1 MSEQVSVREATERT
15 AAASLAEFAA
25 RRRGPV
31 RRFFVKHPAA
41 MDTVVV
47 LVYLLLTAPGIVL
60 RADGQ
65 GPWPLVIVGL
75 TAAALCF
82 RRFRPIPVLMVVAL
96 LEVAAV
102 VVDNSVT
109 NVGAGLWFALYSV
122 AVTHPARFSFLAT
135 IAATLPALLALAVRP
150 PDVFDAVPLLIW
162 VTGALVLL
170 SEIVATGI
178 GVTVRR
184 DRRHTKELL
193 ARAQE
198 NAELASVT
206 ERTRIAREMHDVVA
220 HSLSVMIAL
229 SDGAGVVIK
238 RDQERAA
245 EVLEELS
252 KTGRAALADM
262 RRVLGVLRD
271 TDDDDAPLL
280 PLPAEKS
287 LTSLVES
294 FRLAGL
300 PIRYTRS
307 GPALPSD
314 PAFQLTVYRIVQESL
329 TNVLRYGKS
338 VTAVEVTV
346 CREGDKVKIKV
357 SDDGRGTLEGVPA
370 ESVGAGL
377 GIVGMAE
384 RASIY
389 AGTVHAGSA
398 SGDGWIVDATL
409 VWPDN
414 GGDE

>member
-1 MSEQVSVREATERT
+1 MTVL
-15 AAASLAEFAA
+15 AA
-25 RRRGPV
+25 
-31 RRFFVKHPAA
+31 
-41 MDTVVV
+41 
-47 LVYLLLTAPGIVL
+47 
-60 RADGQ
+60 
-65 GPWPLVIVGL
+65 
-75 TAAALCF
+75 
-82 RRFRPIPVLMVVAL
+82 VAL

-102 VVDNSVT
+102 VAGSGVT
-109 NVGAGLWFALYSV
+109 NVGAGLWFALYAV
-122 AVTHPARFSFLAT
+122 AVTHSARFSFLAT
-135 IAATLPALLALAVRP
+135 IAATLPAILALAVRP
-150 PDVFDAVPLLIW
+150 PEVFDAAPLLIW
-162 VTGALVLL
+162 VTAALVLL

-178 GVTVRR
+178 GVMVRR
-184 DRRHTKELL
+184 DRRHTQELL

-238 RDQERAA
+238 RDQDRAS

-252 KTGRAALADM
+252 KTGRTALADM

-271 TDDDDAPLL
+271 SGDQGAPLL
-280 PLPAEKS
+280 PLPAEIS
-287 LTSLVES
+287 LTALVES

-314 PAFQLTVYRIVQESL
+314 SAFQLTVYRIVQESL

-338 VTAVEVTV
+338 VTAVVV
-346 CREGDKVKIKV
+346 VVDRAGDKVKIKV
-357 SDDGRGTLEGVPA
+357 SDDGRGTLDGGPA

-389 AGTVHAGSA
+389 AGSVRAELADGA
-398 SGDGWIVDATL
+398 GWIVEATL
-409 VWPDN
+409 VWPEH
-414 GGDE
+414 GEEK

>member
-31 RRFFVKHPAA
+31 RRFFVKHPVA

-47 LVYLLLTAPGIVL
+47 LAYLLLTAPGIVL

-75 TAAALCF
+75 TATALCF
-82 RRFRPIPVLMVVAL
+82 RRFRPIPVLVAVAL
-96 LEVAAV
+96 LEVVAV
-102 VVDNSVT
+102 VVDSSVT
-109 NVGAGLWFALYSV
+109 NVGAGLWFALYAV
-122 AVTHPARFSFLAT
+122 AVKQPAKFSFLAT

-150 PDVFDAVPLLIW
+150 PDAFDAVPLLIW

-184 DRRHTKELL
+184 DRLHTKELL

-238 RDQERAA
+238 RDQERAS

-271 TDDDDAPLL
+271 TDDDAPLL

-329 TNVLRYGKS
+329 TNVLRYGKR

-346 CREGDKVKIKV
+346 TREGDKVKIKV
-357 SDDGRGTLEGVPA
+357 SDDGRGTMEGAPA

-389 AGTVHAGSA
+389 AGTVHAGPA
-398 SGDGWIVDATL
+398 PGDGWIVDAAL